1 MEKIQNIAI
10 VGGTHG
16 NEYTGSY
23 LIRKLAIEQIQKN
36 WNELH
41 IDLIIGNPKAFHKG
55 VRFIDSDLNRAFA
68 QKDLENHHLA
78 DYEANRA
85 KVLNHILGPK
95 GSPKTDFI
103 LDIHTTTAHMGVTLI
118 LFDNNQFNLHIASYL
133 KSKISNC
140 FIYYISMDTYADSL
154 DNPFL
159 NSLAPYGF
167 ALEIGPIANGVV
179 RYDIFDLAYNAVNTT
194 LEFISMTNANTMPEI
209 DTTIEVFEHRKEIE
223 FPTDEKGTIIGIIH
237 KNLQDKDYHPIKKGD
252 PLFVTFAGDVI
263 TYNEDK
269 VMYPVFINEAAY
281 YYKKIAFS
289 LTKKKTY
296 RIDDIV

>member
-1 MEKIQNIAI
+1 MKKIQNISI

-23 LIRKLAIEQIQKN
+23 LIRKLAIEHIHEK

-41 IDLIIGNPKAFHKG
+41 INLITGNPKAFQKG

-68 QKDLENHHLA
+68 KNDLENHHLA
-78 DYEANRA
+78 GYEANRA
-85 KVLNHILGPK
+85 KVLDHIIGPK

-103 LDIHTTTAHMGVTLI
+103 LDVHTTTAHMGVTLI
-118 LFDNNQFNLHIASYL
+118 LFDNNLYNLQTASYL
-133 KSKISNC
+133 KSKIPNC
-140 FIYYISMDTYADSL
+140 FIYYISMDTYADSS

-159 NSLAPYGF
+159 NSLAPYGL
-167 ALEIGPIANGVV
+167 ALEIGPIANGLV
-179 RYDIFDLAYNAVNTT
+179 RYDLFELAYKAVNTT

-223 FPTDEKGTIIGIIH
+223 FPTDDKGNITGIIH
-237 KNLQDKDYHPIKKGD
+237 KNIQDKDYHPIKKGD
-252 PLFVTFAGDVI
+252 PLFVTFAGDII
-263 TYNEDK
+263 TYNEDN

-289 LTKKKTY
+289 LTEKKSYSIGDT
-296 RIDDIV
+296 V